1 MNQNSI
7 IEIGSKANVILRFK
21 GTTCVNGKTYQPNEP
36 YLFLKDVN
44 VLINYSNQDKVSS
57 TDINVLANSDI
68 KPRTVTI
75 GGVNFTRKLAALL
88 ATFEAGGVDYNPTL
102 FRTLEAEKEDEDSVG
117 TVYLVDDIVFNEKT
131 FVYDSNFE
139 KIESQYNS
147 DLNALTSESFQDGEM
162 YLISFS
168 SVKIGTKFDMNKPH
182 VPYMSLEIQGI
193 GNIDK
198 VAKNVLMYFDKVSL
212 NSILEFTFIQGDM
225 INVPLEFHIID
236 DKKNYVVFED

>member
-44 VLINYSNQDKVSS
+44 VLINYTNQDKVSN

-75 GGVNFTRKLAALL
+75 AGVNFTRKLAALL
-88 ATFEAGGVDYNPTL
+88 ATFEAGAVNYNPTL
-102 FRTLEAEKEDEDSVG
+102 FRTLEAEREVGDLVG

-139 KIESQYNS
+139 KIEVQYDS
-147 DLNALTSESFQDGEM
+147 VLNALTSENFQNGET

-198 VAKNVLMYFDKVSL
+198 KPKNVLMYFDKVSL
-212 NSILEFTFIQGDM
+212 NSVLEFTFIQNDM
-225 INVPLEFHIID
+225 INVPLQFHIID
-236 DKKNYVVFED
+236 DKNNYVVFED